1 MASEDLEAQAR
12 AMAEKTL
19 PSSLPAAARAAK
31 LPTLTQKILER
42 LKKQRDEQSM
52 QSKEKATTVAAGP
65 IAAAQPAAPVPPP
78 PPPSKPEILRIE
90 GVELFGDEPWFDDG
104 DTRRRLRES
113 VVEAHREE
121 KILVGPAAD
130 EVERICPSN
139 GRVLGAGAV
148 LRLGGAHQGGYG
160 EQDVQYAYRQLARAL
175 HPDKNPNIPTAA
187 NAFKRLSEAA
197 DELRQGLTEQRDV
210 LKTLVAFAGR
220 QATTEMLE
228 RPQEAIFAEACR
240 VLHTVSTT
248 AGEGHIDRPALNR
261 AAAVNSQKALLLAS
275 EWFQKSQLLEIFG
288 TTSVRTAYDCAPKRY
303 RAQFLCLINRLLIV
317 EARQFGDGHIRTG
330 WNSIMQNFPELGL
343 WREFRDSLSVHV
355 WDISKDPAEAEERVY
370 ADEDE
375 EKDAKEPKE
384 PELDSRTKAQRLL
397 EFYWQTCSG
406 PTFQTAHDKLRH
418 RGKMTLHLGIMQLME
433 EATQEVVAKLNLK
446 EGKEWKFKQTV
457 ELVKEHADDDGIR
470 QKALELE
477 RMVEYPAGKLFG
489 IRDERRA
496 GAGRSERPS
505 RSRSRRRRSRSV
517 SHASRRRRRRR
528 SSSRRSSRSRRSR
541 RRDRRDRRGEGRDE
555 RPRDTK
561 PEKDVKGEATGD
573 ADSSRPSDVKR
584 GVVRTCSKWDV
595 AEGGSI
601 RVPGRTADGRPTYR
615 RQWDAKDGDAARAC
629 AAWVRPWRLAIAALL
644 PSGFDAALPLTHPDI
659 RRLTAVLWKHI
670 LKWEGSDSRCL
681 GLFKADAQTPQTF
694 GWAGRSKSTRGLDP
708 DLAPCEWA
716 FVPMSDLLLVVGEGI
731 VGITSE
737 GIFSAH
743 FPGHQRFT
751 LDEYLQQE
759 EVPDLSPTVAT

>member
-1 MASEDLEAQAR
+1 MAGMAGDDLEAQAR

-31 LPTLTQKILER
+31 LPTLAQKILER
-42 LKKQRDEQSM
+42 LKKQRDEQSI
-52 QSKEKATTVAAGP
+52 QNKEKATTVATGP
-65 IAAAQPAAPVPPP
+65 IAAAPVPPP
-78 PPPSKPEILRIE
+78 PPPCAPEILRME
-90 GVELFGDEPWFDDG
+90 GVELFGDELWFDDG
-104 DTRRRLRES
+104 DTRKRLRES
-113 VVEAHREE
+113 VVEAHMEE

-160 EQDVQYAYRQLARAL
+160 EQDVAYAYRQLARAL
-175 HPDKNPNIPTAA
+175 HPDKNPNIPTAGA
-187 NAFKRLSEAA
+187 AFKRLSEAA

-220 QATTEMLE
+220 QTTAEMLE

-240 VLHTVSTT
+240 VLHTVSAA

-317 EARQFGDGHIRTG
+317 EARQFGDGHIRAG

-355 WDISKDPAEAEERVY
+355 WDISKDPAEERVY

-375 EKDAKEPKE
+375 ENKDARE
-384 PELDSRTKAQRLL
+384 PELDSRTKAQKLL
-397 EFYWQTCSG
+397 EFYWQICSG

-457 ELVKEHADDDGIR
+457 QLVKEHADADEIR

-477 RMVEYPAGKLFG
+477 RMVDYPVGKLFG

-496 GAGRSERPS
+496 GSRSERPS
-505 RSRSRRRRSRSV
+505 RSRSRRRQSRS
-517 SHASRRRRRRR
+517 ASRRRRRRR
-528 SSSRRSSRSRRSR
+528 SSSRRSSRSRRR
-541 RRDRRDRRGEGRDE
+541 NRRDRRGEGREE

-561 PEKDVKGEATGD
+561 PGKDVKGEVTGD
-573 ADSSRPSDVKR
+573 ADSSKPSDVKR
-584 GVVRTCSKWDV
+584 GVVRMRSKWDV

-659 RRLTAVLWKHI
+659 RKLAGALWKHI
-670 LKWEGSDSRCL
+670 LKWEGSDSRSL

-708 DLAPCEWA
+708 GLANLPCEWA

-737 GIFSAH
+737 GVFSAH

-759 EVPDLSPTVAT
+759 EVPGLSPTVTT